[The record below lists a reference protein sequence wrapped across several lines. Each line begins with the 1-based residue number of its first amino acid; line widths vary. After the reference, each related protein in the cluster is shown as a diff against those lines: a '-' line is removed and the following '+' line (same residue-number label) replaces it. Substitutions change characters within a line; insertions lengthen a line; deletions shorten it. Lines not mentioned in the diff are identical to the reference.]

1 VPHRSP
7 RRLLATLA
15 AVLALATVMAPGTAQ
30 PAAAR
35 DGATFVEE
43 VNRYRADAGV
53 PPVALRSAVDRIATE
68 RADQLARDDELSHDM
83 EYVKKRLAEENVCW
97 ERLGEIVAYNTRS
110 ESERIARFV
119 WQWYHSDGHRKI
131 MLGPDYT
138 HTGGSWTTSSS
149 GRHYA
154 AMVFVKICGATA
166 QPLSYGGYTD
176 IADSEFR
183 DDILW
188 IADAGITKGCT
199 STRFCPDV
207 VVSRDQMATFLA
219 RAMGLASA
227 TKDWFTDDD
236 DNEHHGRINKVA
248 QARVTKGC
256 STTKYCP
263 DTRVS
268 RAQMASFLAR
278 ALDLPPTNKDFFHD
292 DDGSDHEDAINRLA
306 AAGITKGCA
315 STAYCPTMKVKR
327 EQMAAFLRRSF
338 D

>member
-1 VPHRSP
+1 VSHRSP

-15 AVLALATVMAPGTAQ
+15 AVLALSTVLAPGFAQ

-35 DGATFVEE
+35 DGATFVDL
-43 VNRYRADAGV
+43 VNGYRADAGV
-53 PPVALRSAVDRIATE
+53 APVSLHRVIDKISVE
-68 RADQLARDDELSHDM
+68 RANQLAKADELVHDM
-83 EYVKKRLAEENVCW
+83 EYVKKRLAQEDVCW
-97 ERLGEIVAYNTRS
+97 ERLGEIIAWNTRP
-110 ESERIARFV
+110 ESERVERFV
-119 WQWYHSDGHRKI
+119 VQWYNSEGHRAI
-131 MLGPDYT
+131 MLGPAYT

-166 QPLSYGGYTD
+166 QPMTYGGFTD

-183 DDILW
+183 DDIVW
-188 IADAGITKGCT
+188 IAEAGITRGC
-199 STRFCPDV
+199 SATRFCPDLV
-207 VVSRDQMATFLA
+207 VRRDQMATFLA

-227 TKDWFTDDD
+227 SKDWFTDDD
-236 DNEHHGRINKVA
+236 DNSHHGRINRVA
-248 QARVTKGC
+248 EARVTKGC
-256 STTKYCP
+256 AKTKFCP

-278 ALDLPPTNKDFFHD
+278 ALSLPPTGKDYFSD
-292 DDGSDHEDAINRLA
+292 DNGSDHEDAINRLA

-315 STAYCPTMKVKR
+315 KTKYCPTNKLKR
-327 EQMAAFLRRSF
+327 EQMAAFLRRAF